1 MSAGGWSIRPV
12 RPDDAPALR
21 RMREE
26 AGWDLEKVPAWI
38 AASVAGERPTWV
50 AELDGETVGMVSL
63 ELVDPDPEVAD
74 GRDVAAV
81 TSLSVLASAGRR
93 GLGRAL
99 TVFAE
104 AAGTGPGSSRPDA
117 QHPADERR
125 GGRPLRRAR
134 VPALEAGGALLGTG
148 GVPPQITRGV
158 KLFGAV
164 SIFAAPCQSPG

>member
-1 MSAGGWSIRPV
+1 VSSSGWTIRPV
-12 RPDDAPALR
+12 RTDDAAALR

-38 AASVAGERPTWV
+38 GASLAGERPTWV
-50 AELDGETVGMVSL
+50 AEIDGQTVGMVSL

-74 GRDVAAV
+74 GREVAAV

-104 AAGTGPGSSRPDA
+104 DQA
-117 QHPADERR
+117 
-125 GGRPLRRAR
+125 RAR
-134 VPALEAGGALLGTG
+134 GVRVLTLNTRPTNAAAIALYEGLGYRRWKEEQRPWGLAVFLRKTLDG
-148 GVPPQITRGV
+148 ERTEGSRATR
-158 KLFGAV
+158 
-164 SIFAAPCQSPG
+164 

>member
-1 MSAGGWSIRPV
+1 MSAGWTIRPV

-38 AASVAGERPTWV
+38 AASLSGERPTWV
-50 AELDGETVGMVSL
+50 ADLDGRAVAMVSV

-74 GRDVAAV
+74 GTEVAAV
-81 TSLSVLASAGRR
+81 TSLAVLASVRRR

-104 AAGTGPGSSRPDA
+104 
-117 QHPADERR
+117 E
-125 GGRPLRRAR
+125 RAR
-134 VPALEAGGALLGTG
+134 A
-148 GVPPQITRGV
+148 RGV
-158 KLFGAV
+158 RVLTLNTRPTNAAAVALYEGLGYRRWKEEERSWGRALFLRKRLDSG
-164 SIFAAPCQSPG
+164 G

>member
-1 MSAGGWSIRPV
+1 MSPGEWSIRPV

-50 AELDGETVGMVSL
+50 ADHDGETVGMVSL
-63 ELVDPDPEVAD
+63 ELADPDPEVAD

-104 AAGTGPGSSRPDA
+104 AEA
-117 QHPADERR
+117 
-125 GGRPLRRAR
+125 RAR
-134 VPALEAGGALLGTG
+134 GVRVLTLNTRPTNTAALALYEGLGYRRWKQEERSWGT
-148 GVPPQITRGV
+148 
-158 KLFGAV
+158 AV
-164 SIFAAPCQSPG
+164 FLRKSLPE